1 MNSVFIPPSAIKG
14 RGAASRIA
22 HRFERDARDAFDD
35 GWGTVDA
42 QFSGDAPALQTQ
54 VTFEDARSIISRND
68 SPDIYF
74 EHSIN
79 PYRGCEHEIRSWN
92 ALDTCI
98 EFEGLAALCRLM
110 A

>member
-1 MNSVFIPPSAIKG
+1 MTSISIPPSAIKG
-14 RGAASRIA
+14 RGAASRMA

-35 GWGTVDA
+35 GWGTVEA
-42 QFSGDAPALQTQ
+42 EHGDGPPPLQTQ

-79 PYRGCEHEIRSWN
+79 PYRGCEHEIRSWDATHAQRRDN
-92 ALDTCI
+92 
-98 EFEGLAALCRLM
+98 
-110 A
+110 

>member
-1 MNSVFIPPSAIKG
+1 MSSIFIPPSAIKG

-22 HRFERDARDAFDD
+22 HRFERDVRDAFDD
-35 GWGTVDA
+35 GWGTGEPDG
-42 QFSGDAPALQTQ
+42 GDAPAPLQTQ

-79 PYRGCEHEIRSWN
+79 PYRGCEHVMWN
-92 ALDTCI
+92 SPTAERQWYSLVGFFRI
-98 EFEGLAALCRLM
+98 S
-110 A
+110 